1 LTPIDSIT
9 DEYDM
14 RPISDGGIKDERE
27 REAGCLTGHDVA
39 AIFKISKRT
48 LDRKVAMREVPAPV
62 RIGKSTVRWRRKDI
76 IAYLDSLKPR

>member
-1 LTPIDSIT
+1 LTLIDSIT
-9 DEYDM
+9 HEYDM
-14 RPISDGGIKDERE
+14 RPISDGGSREERE

-48 LDRKVAMREVPAPV
+48 LSRKVAMREVPAPV
-62 RIGKSTVRWRRKDI
+62 RLGRGTVRWRRKDI